1 MTSRRARK
9 KSQFQVE
16 LDKLIREVE
25 DEDCAT
31 STDTHQVTEEL
42 ESLPVGKQN
51 GKQHEIKKITVD
63 CSVTMD
69 TIDCVTQSI

>member
-9 KSQFQVE
+9 KSHFQVE

-25 DEDCAT
+25 DEDCVT

-51 GKQHEIKKITVD
+51 GKQHEIITVD